1 MRPVASRFRF
11 ARSGLRVVLLALLST
26 LLSPARSQDFSY
38 TVEIDAPARYAKLLR
53 DNLEIVKWQDNPRMT
68 IEQLQRLYRDAPRE
82 IQTLLATQGY
92 FSAKVEASLAR
103 SDGKWIAR
111 FQVDP
116 GEPSRVS
123 QVELEFTGAIASTEA
138 DRISRL
144 RAQWALPVGS
154 VFDQQSWE
162 DAKRELLKDLL
173 IRDYPAARIAESEAR
188 VNPQT
193 REVAIRISVDSGPP
207 FTFGELEISGLKRY
221 SSSVVEKLNPIEPGS
236 PYNQEELVTFQ
247 SRLQDTGYFASA
259 FVTAEADPT
268 RADRVPV
275 RVAVTENPTQ
285 KVSFGVGFSTN
296 TGARVQLDY
305 QHLDFLDRGWR
316 FATGLKL
323 EQKRQGAQAE
333 VALPLT
339 EKDYRYSFGAKFE
352 QTDIENEETSKLSLG
367 ATRSRKRGNLDTA
380 LSLTYLTEDQEVEN
394 VLTERNR
401 ALFLNY
407 AWTVR
412 NIDDL
417 LDPRQGYVFN
427 WQLGGGSKSVLSEQD
442 FVRAYGKAA
451 AFFPV
456 ATRDTLIFRGELGWV
471 FSDTRIGI
479 PTDLLWRTGG
489 DNSIR
494 GYSYQSIGVE
504 RGDAVVGGRYL
515 VVGSAEYLH
524 RFTDKWGAAVFYDV
538 GDATDNTNDFDPVQG
553 VGLGVRY
560 RSPVGPIGADLAYGV
575 DEQQFRL
582 HFAIGF
588 AF

>member
-1 MRPVASRFRF
+1 
-11 ARSGLRVVLLALLST
+11 LLALLST

-92 FSAKVEASLAR
+92 FSAKVESSLAR

-123 QVELEFTGAIASTEA
+123 QADLEFTGAIASTEA

-207 FTFGELEISGLKRY
+207 FTFGELDISGLKRY

-275 RVAVTENPTQ
+275 KVAVTENRTQ

-296 TGARVQLDY
+296 TGARVQVDY

-339 EKDYRYSFGAKFE
+339 DKDYRYSFGAKFE

-367 ATRSRKRGNLDTA
+367 ATRSRKRGNIDTA
-380 LSLTYLTEDQEVEN
+380 LSLNYLTEDQEVEN

-560 RSPVGPIGADLAYGV
+560 RSPVGPIGADLAYGI